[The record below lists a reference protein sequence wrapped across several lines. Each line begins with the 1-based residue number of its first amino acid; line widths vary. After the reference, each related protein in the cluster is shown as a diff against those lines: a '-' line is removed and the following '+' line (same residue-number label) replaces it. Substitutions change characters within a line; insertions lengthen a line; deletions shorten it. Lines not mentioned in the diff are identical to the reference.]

1 MKILIKPEDIVKRC
15 LWDNYVYYI
24 LGSNKEAEKVLLEN
38 EEIEI
43 SEKDAFVIGLLKI
56 METENLIHRFNM
68 HVAEYIT
75 NKSSVEKLKGESH
88 VLIKKK
94 PFDTMVD
101 KYLDK
106 FPDYWTPSNMYSHHL
121 KELVNY
127 VEDFKSEL
135 ETLDV
140 ETIEVQNFI
149 NEYYHVKAIKKMLRF
164 NY

>member
-24 LGSNKEAEKVLLEN
+24 VGSNKEAEKVLLKN

-68 HVAEYIT
+68 DVAEFIT
-75 NKSSVEKLKGESH
+75 NKSSIEKVDGEKLI
-88 VLIKKK
+88 LLKKK
-94 PFDTMVD
+94 AFDYMIS

-106 FPDYWTPSNMYSHHL
+106 FPDYWTPDNMYRFNL
-121 KELVNY
+121 KELVEY
-127 VEDFKSEL
+127 ISKFQDKL
-135 ETLDV
+135 ETLKT
-140 ETIEVQNFI
+140 ETIEFQNFK
-149 NEYYHVKAIKKMLRF
+149 NDYYFIKDIKKMLKF

>member
-24 LGSNKEAEKVLLEN
+24 VGSNKEAEKVLLKN

-68 HVAEYIT
+68 DVAEFIT
-75 NKSSVEKLKGESH
+75 NKSSIEKVDGEKLI
-88 VLIKKK
+88 LLKKK
-94 PFDTMVD
+94 AFDYMIS

-106 FPDYWTPSNMYSHHL
+106 FPDYWTPDNMYRFNL
-121 KELVNY
+121 KELVEY
-127 VEDFKSEL
+127 ISKFQDKL
-135 ETLDV
+135 ETLKT
-140 ETIEVQNFI
+140 ETIEFQNFR
-149 NEYYHVKAIKKMLRF
+149 NDYYFIKDIKKMLKF

>member
-24 LGSNKEAEKVLLEN
+24 LGSNKEAEKVLLKN

-43 SEKDAFVIGLLKI
+43 TEKDAFVIGLLKI

-68 HVAEYIT
+68 DVAEFIT
-75 NKSSVEKLKGESH
+75 NKSSIEKVDGEKLI
-88 VLIKKK
+88 LLKKK
-94 PFDTMVD
+94 AFDYMIS

-106 FPDYWTPSNMYSHHL
+106 FPDYWTPDNMYRFNL
-121 KELVNY
+121 KELVEY
-127 VEDFKSEL
+127 ISKFQDKL
-135 ETLDV
+135 ETLKT
-140 ETIEVQNFI
+140 ETIEFQNFR
-149 NEYYHVKAIKKMLRF
+149 NDYYFIKDIKKMLKF